1 MPLRGRSAKI
11 FFSQCEIEA
20 FKSLEFIKQKV
31 MNKFEISL
39 GYDSRFSAD
48 VNTKKL
54 RGSNSR
60 F

>member
-1 MPLRGRSAKI
+1 MRRY
-11 FFSQCEIEA
+11 FSHSVKLKL
-20 FKSLEFIKQKV
+20 FKSLEFIKQKI